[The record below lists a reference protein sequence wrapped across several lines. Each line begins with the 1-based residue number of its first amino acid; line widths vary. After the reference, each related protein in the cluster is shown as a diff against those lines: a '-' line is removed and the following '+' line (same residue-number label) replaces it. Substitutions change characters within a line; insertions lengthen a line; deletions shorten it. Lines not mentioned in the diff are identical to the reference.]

1 MRFTIA
7 IDPNLIEEAKQLSG
21 VKTKRE
27 AIEIALKELIRR
39 RRLKEAAAHAGKVK
53 MAITLKDLEA
63 QRAER

>member
-7 IDPNLIEEAKQLSG
+7 IDSNLIEEAKQVSG

-27 AIEIALKELIRR
+27 AIEIALREMIRK
-39 RRLKEAAAHAGKVK
+39 RRLNEAVAHEGKIN
-53 MAITLKDLEA
+53 MAITQKDLEA